1 MQIWL
6 FLFFQLIVS
15 DHSQILLLRMMSL
28 NMVYSFLKEK
38 KKRKKLTAEYLTA
51 EIHMFILCI
60 YEM

>member
-38 KKRKKLTAEYLTA
+38 KKKK
-51 EIHMFILCI
+51 EIDSRVLNC
-60 YEM
+60 